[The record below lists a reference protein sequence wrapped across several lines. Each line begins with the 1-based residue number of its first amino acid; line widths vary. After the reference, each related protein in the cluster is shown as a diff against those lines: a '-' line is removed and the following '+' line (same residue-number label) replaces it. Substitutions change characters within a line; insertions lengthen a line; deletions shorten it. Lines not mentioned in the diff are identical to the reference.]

1 MKKVLLMLVVLVS
14 SYASAQN
21 PDTAVTVVELEHN
34 SQQWYLLTPPDLLSY
49 NSPDNSRFTING
61 NNIVSFRD
69 NVQTIV
75 HSGNNFNINGVN
87 YTDLSNQTG
96 MFEQRH
102 GDVPSLMWGET
113 SQFGYTSFL
122 VRVNADG
129 TYSRFHSWERSEF
142 DIFQGR

>member
-1 MKKVLLMLVVLVS
+1 MKKLLLILVLLVS
-14 SYASAQN
+14 GIASAQN
-21 PDTAVTVVELEHN
+21 PDTSVTVVELEHN

-49 NSPDNSRFTING
+49 NSPDSNRFTINRQG
-61 NNIVSFRD
+61 ITSFRD
-69 NVQTIV
+69 DVYTIV
-75 HSGNNFNINGVN
+75 HSGSNFNINGVD

-129 TYSRFHSWERSEF
+129 TLSRFHSWERSEF